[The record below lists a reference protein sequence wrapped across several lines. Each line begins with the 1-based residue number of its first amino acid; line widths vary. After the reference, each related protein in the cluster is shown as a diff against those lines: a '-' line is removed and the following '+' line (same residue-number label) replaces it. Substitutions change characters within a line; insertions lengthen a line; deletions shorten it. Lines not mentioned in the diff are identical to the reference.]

1 MQEKLQGRQTAQPE
15 DPSRKVVSSNPSAG
29 NIFFLIKSLL
39 NIYLEIHF
47 FCKVVIIIHVAE
59 VNCQILLHVHMW
71 LIYTGPEK

>member
-15 DPSRKVVSSNPSAG
+15 DPSRKVMSSNPSAG

-39 NIYLEIHF
+39 KIYLEIPSLGR
-47 FCKVVIIIHVAE
+47 VHVAE